1 MHEKLKQPVSLSGY
15 LETLSKAVFQTGISW
30 QVVENKWA
38 GIRAAMSGFDP
49 AKVAKYTG
57 ADIDRLMQDTRVIRN
72 RRKLEGIVL
81 NARRMLELD
90 KEHKGFRNYL
100 RSLGDFSETVA
111 ALHKDFKF
119 MGETGGY
126 FFLAVVG
133 EKVPPWEEWMAS
145 REQG

>member
-1 MHEKLKQPVSLSGY
+1 MHKQLKQPVSLSGY

-30 QVVENKWA
+30 KVVDAKWD

-57 ADIDRLMQDTRVIRN
+57 RDIDRLMGDARVVRN

-90 KEHKGFRNYL
+90 KEHGGFRNYL
-100 RSLGDFSETVA
+100 RSFGSFEEA
-111 ALHKDFKF
+111 AAGLHKDFRF
-119 MGETGGY
+119 VGETGAY
-126 FFLAVVG
+126 FFLWVVG
-133 EKVPPWEEWMAS
+133 EKVPDWDEWMAS
-145 REQG
+145 RSK